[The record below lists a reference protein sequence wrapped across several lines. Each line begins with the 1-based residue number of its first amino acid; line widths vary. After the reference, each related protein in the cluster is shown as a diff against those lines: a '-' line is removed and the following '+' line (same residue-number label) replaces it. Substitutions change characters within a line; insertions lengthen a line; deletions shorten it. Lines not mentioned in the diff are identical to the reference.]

1 MTNPIS
7 NDPPAIKDIEA
18 DLPNRSDSQDL
29 FTTKANR
36 FFSSLPEWANS
47 LTQFGQWLGQK
58 VTNVHQYEQ
67 AAAQHV
73 EAAKTEVD
81 NANSAAQQA
90 SGFADAAQQHASI
103 AQQQAHQSEQ
113 SATNAAQQVS
123 LAEAEVLKT
132 KTEVNRA
139 SEQADRATTQADT
152 AENWSQ
158 QSQQYAND
166 AQGHSDQAAAYRD
179 EAQGYAAA
187 LNMPGAYGNAGK
199 VLVANE
205 NEDGYE
211 FKNFYTREEVDQIRN
226 QVKKEGFKPLFESGI
241 FKGI

>member
-1 MTNPIS
+1 MSDPIS

-103 AQQQAHQSEQ
+103 AQQQAQQSGQ

-187 LNMPGAYGNAGK
+187 LNMPGMYGHSGK
-199 VLVANE
+199 VLAVNGQ
-205 NEDGYE
+205 EDNYVFLE
-211 FKNFYTREEVDQIRN
+211 VYTKAEVDLIIEDIVSKAYRP
-226 QVKKEGFKPLFESGI
+226 KFEKRFFNGV
-241 FKGI
+241 